1 MCNIAIP
8 AGRDASYGPQKL
20 MAVSCLVAALGTI
33 LLSTTENLHVA
44 SMGRLLM
51 GAGASCGF
59 IGTLKLATLL
69 FPPERVGTVIGLTM
83 VLATIGA
90 TSAGAPLG
98 CAIDHFGWRMSL
110 MEITVIDIGLTSLI
124 YMLMPEPSDK
134 AAENTVL

>member
-1 MCNIAIP
+1 MCNIAIL

-83 VLATIGA
+83 VLATLGEI
-90 TSAGAPLG
+90 SAGAPPPWMRHRSFRL
-98 CAIDHFGWRMSL
+98 A
-110 MEITVIDIGLTSLI
+110 
-124 YMLMPEPSDK
+124 Y
-134 AAENTVL
+134 VLDGDCRYWHWSCKPYLYVNAGTKP